1 MSGVPILYP
10 YQRRW
15 VSDASRFKV
24 GMFARQT
31 GKTFATTLEIVLD
44 CLAAEERGESARWV
58 ILSRGERQ
66 ALEAMR
72 EGVQRH
78 VRAVGA
84 VCQAASVAFS
94 PAITAHE
101 VVFPRGSR
109 ISALPA
115 NPDTARGFSANVFL
129 DEFGFHQ
136 DSAEIWRA
144 LFPVISKTG
153 LKLRVVSTPNG
164 QGNAFHRLMTDT
176 DLARV
181 WSRHR
186 VDIYQAV
193 GDGLPRDIAQLR
205 AGLGDDDAWR
215 QEFELAFLDEATA
228 WLSYA
233 LISEC
238 EDSAAG
244 EPEQYRHGPAFV
256 GMDIAARG
264 DLTVL
269 WAIEALGDVY
279 WTRERRV
286 LARAPFGE
294 QLAALD
300 EMLRRYRVV
309 RVAMD
314 QTGMGEAVVEQAQ
327 RAHGRE
333 RVQGVLFSAAAK
345 LDMATRL
352 KRLMEA
358 RRLRLPADDRAL
370 RADLHSV
377 KREAGPTGIP
387 RLVAEREHGSH
398 ADRFWALALALAA
411 AGDVGVADA
420 ALARGAGP
428 RAAHLDATDPPALT
442 STAWGTVAGASRQ
455 YGL

>member
-1 MSGVPILYP
+1 MSILHP

-15 VSDASRFKV
+15 VSDASRFKI

-31 GKTFATTLEIVLD
+31 GKTFSSTLEIVLD
-44 CLAAEERGESARWV
+44 CLAAEERGARARWV

-72 EGVQRH
+72 EGVDRH
-78 VRAVGA
+78 VRAIGA
-84 VCQAASVAFS
+84 VCEAHSTAFS
-94 PAITAHE
+94 PTITAHD
-101 VVFPRGSR
+101 VIFPGGSR
-109 ISALPA
+109 ITALPA

-129 DEFGFHQ
+129 DEFAFHQ

-144 LFPVISKTG
+144 LFPVVSRNG

-164 QGNAFHRLMTDT
+164 QGNAFHRLMTDAE
-176 DLARV
+176 LGSV
-181 WSRHR
+181 WSRHV
-186 VDIYQAV
+186 VDIHEAV
-193 GDGLPRDIAQLR
+193 ADGLPRDVEQLR

-215 QEFELAFLDEATA
+215 QEFELEFLDEATA
-228 WLSYA
+228 WLPYA

-238 EDSAAG
+238 EDGEAG
-244 EPEQYRHGPAFV
+244 EPPHYQNAPAFI

-269 WAIEALGDVY
+269 WVLEALGDVY
-279 WTRERRV
+279 WTRERRI
-286 LARAPFGE
+286 LRRAPFGD
-294 QLAALD
+294 QLAELD
-300 EMLRRYRVV
+300 DLMRRYRVV

-327 RAHGRE
+327 RAYGAS
-333 RVQGVLFSAAAK
+333 RVHGVLFSAAAK

-358 RRLRLPADDRAL
+358 RRVRLPADDRAL

-387 RLVAEREHGSH
+387 RLVADREHGSH

-411 AGDVGVADA
+411 AGDGGVTDYS
-420 ALARGAGP
+420 LARGAGQ
-428 RAAHLDATDPPALT
+428 RAAHHLDDAAPTLT
-442 STAWGTVAGASRQ
+442 AAGWGTVAGASKA